1 MRWLGFL
8 AAVCMLLVLTGC
20 GKMPVPPCEEDGG
33 KNHYTDTEAPKVI
46 ESTQIVS
53 FSCTFS
59 TMDIAEE
66 GSPVAG
72 KIFTLTVES
81 GNGGYAVRSRESVY
95 LDRSF
100 TTDPAFFE
108 VLQQIVSKYNLAQYN
123 GTVCSVAGL
132 PPDYGAE
139 LTILYASG
147 ERIHTF
153 DNESCFL
160 PIQAIEELAELFEET
175 TQ

>member
-1 MRWLGFL
+1 MRWFGVLAAACMFL
-8 AAVCMLLVLTGC
+8 ALTGC
-20 GKMPVPPCEEDGG
+20 GKTPDPPVEEDGG

-46 ESTQIVS
+46 ESAQIVS

-66 GSPVAG
+66 DSPIAG
-72 KIFTLTVES
+72 KIFTLTFE
-81 GNGGYAVRSRESVY
+81 GGKGGYAVRSRESVY

-100 TTDPAFFE
+100 SADPAFFE
-108 VLQQIVSKYNLAQYN
+108 ALQQIVSKYDLAQYN
-123 GTVCSVAGL
+123 GTFCSVAGL
-132 PPDYGAE
+132 PPDYGAD

-147 ERIHTF
+147 ERIHAF

-160 PIQAIEELAELFEET
+160 PIQAMEELADLFEEIS
-175 TQ
+175 